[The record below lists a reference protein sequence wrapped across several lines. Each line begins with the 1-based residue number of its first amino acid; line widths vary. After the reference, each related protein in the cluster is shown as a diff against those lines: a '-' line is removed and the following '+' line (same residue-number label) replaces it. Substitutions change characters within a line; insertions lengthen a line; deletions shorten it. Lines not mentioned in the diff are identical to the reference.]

1 LLNQTRQAE
10 TPVGLQEWTV
20 PQAVNLRDG
29 MYLSI
34 MERRMNLQKIFPG
47 ILTVLFALFFVPSV
61 FAHGDE
67 PRLEISLERVN
78 PGGVIDVRGV
88 DFEFEEVVTLELVG
102 SEAALPIGTTVAD
115 VEGVFVQI
123 VSLPVDLSAGMY
135 QFRATTDDHVIISPT
150 FEVWGAPMAD
160 EGGEGERDEDDG
172 LLAPMPT
179 VAQNPS
185 VMQAG
190 VVQASETPEAP
201 DSTFPWM
208 IVVIAISAVIV
219 LVLVLSLN
227 RKRG

>member
-1 LLNQTRQAE
+1 
-10 TPVGLQEWTV
+10 
-20 PQAVNLRDG
+20 
-29 MYLSI
+29 
-34 MERRMNLQKIFPG
+34 MERRMKLSKKLIG
-47 ILTVLFALFFVPSV
+47 ILTVLFALFFVPVV

-102 SEAALPIGTTVAD
+102 SETVLPIGVTVAD

-135 QFRATTDDHVIISPT
+135 QFRATTDDHAIMSPT
-150 FEVWGAPMAD
+150 FEVWGVATAG

-172 LLAPMPT
+172 LLVPMPT
-179 VAQNPS
+179 FAPDASITPVA
-185 VMQAG
+185 

-201 DSTFPWM
+201 VSTSPWM

-219 LVLVLSLN
+219 LFLVLLLS

>member
-1 LLNQTRQAE
+1 
-10 TPVGLQEWTV
+10 
-20 PQAVNLRDG
+20 
-29 MYLSI
+29 
-34 MERRMNLQKIFPG
+34 MERRMKFSNKLTG
-47 ILTVLFALFFVPSV
+47 ILTVLFALFFVPVV

-102 SEAALPIGTTVAD
+102 SETAIQIGTTVAD

-123 VSLPVDLSAGMY
+123 VSLPVELSAGRY
-135 QFRATTDDHVIISPT
+135 QFRATTDDHVIVSPS
-150 FEVWGAPMAD
+150 FEVWGVAMAG

-179 VAQNPS
+179 VAPNTS
-185 VMQAG
+185 VTPMA
-190 VVQASETPEAP
+190 VVQASETPAAP
-201 DSTFPWM
+201 VSTFPWM
-208 IVVIAISAVIV
+208 IVVTAAAAVIV
-219 LVLVLSLN
+219 LFLVLFLS